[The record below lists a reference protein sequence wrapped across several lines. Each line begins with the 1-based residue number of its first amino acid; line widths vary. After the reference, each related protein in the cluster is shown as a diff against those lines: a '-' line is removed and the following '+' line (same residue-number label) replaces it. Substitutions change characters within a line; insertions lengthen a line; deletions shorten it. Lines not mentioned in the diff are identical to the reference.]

1 MKTSL
6 LIVAALVPMAAL
18 SALPA
23 LSAVSVA
30 SEGRSLS
37 QWSSQNTMLAKA
49 KSKALDKKSLKKNAK
64 QERYYGPRSD
74 PYTDPIDPNVP
85 APPPKRRVF

>member
-23 LSAVSVA
+23 LSAATVA
-30 SEGRSLS
+30 SGGRSLS
-37 QWSSQNTMLAKA
+37 QWSSQDNALAKA
-49 KSKALDKKSLKKNAK
+49 KSKGVNKQAIKKNAR
-64 QERYYGPRSD
+64 QERTYGTRAD
-74 PYTDPIDPNVP
+74 PYRDPTDPNLPS
-85 APPPKRRVF
+85 PPIKRRVS